1 MKSLILMFCLLFISG
16 CAVQDKRI
24 SVVHCEGV
32 LSSGVLQREYVVNLN
47 RKMETKSG
55 PVYKLAS
62 PKITSVWLPP
72 DAFIKLR
79 CIK

>member
-1 MKSLILMFCLLFISG
+1 MKHAMLMFCLLFIAG
-16 CAVQDKRI
+16 CVVKDKRI
-24 SVVHCEGV
+24 SVVNCEGV

-55 PVYKLAS
+55 AVYKVTS
-62 PKITSVWLPP
+62 PKISGVWLSP

-79 CIK
+79 CMK